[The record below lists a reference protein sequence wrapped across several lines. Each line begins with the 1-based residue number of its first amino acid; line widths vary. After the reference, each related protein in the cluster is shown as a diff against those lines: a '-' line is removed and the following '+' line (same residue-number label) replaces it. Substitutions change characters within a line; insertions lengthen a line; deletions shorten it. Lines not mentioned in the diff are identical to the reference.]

1 MAGNR
6 MDTDD
11 LTNMA
16 YQTITLAHDVSE
28 FLRAEIG
35 ASASDVSSED
45 EFLRGTVEFL
55 AEVLEDPEDY
65 LDSWNAVEETN
76 VACFAHGVRRLQV
89 HVLKTME
96 TPQMQRGGRL
106 FD

>member
-1 MAGNR
+1 

-16 YQTITLAHDVSE
+16 YQTITLAQDVSE

-35 ASASDVSSED
+35 ASASDFSSED

-55 AEVLEDPEDY
+55 AEVLDDPENY
-65 LDSWNAVEETN
+65 LDSWNAIEETN
-76 VACFAHGVRRLQV
+76 IPCFADGVRRLRV
-89 HVLKTME
+89 HVAKILD
-96 TPQMQRGGRL
+96 TPQGQRGGRPI
-106 FD
+106 D